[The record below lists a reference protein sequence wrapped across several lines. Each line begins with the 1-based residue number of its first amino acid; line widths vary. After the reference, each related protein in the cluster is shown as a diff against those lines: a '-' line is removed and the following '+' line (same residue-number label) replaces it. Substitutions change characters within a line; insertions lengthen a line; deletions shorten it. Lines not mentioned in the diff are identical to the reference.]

1 MAAVKLTETGVKN
14 LKPTSDKREEIPD
27 ALLPGL
33 YLIVQ
38 PSGVKSWAVRY
49 RRAGKPSKY
58 TLGKYPVL
66 KLGDAREQARDVLNM
81 AAKGDDPSA
90 EKRRAKEAPSDAVE
104 DVVEDYIK
112 RYVEVNTKP
121 RSAVETNRALR
132 QRVVPEW
139 RGRSI
144 RDITRRDIIDL
155 LEDIAAEAPATA
167 NRTKATISS
176 LFNWCLD
183 REILDTSPAVR
194 LKAPAP
200 IVERERVLSDDE
212 IKALWPAFSKQ
223 GEPIDAYFKILL
235 LTGQRRSEVATM
247 KWEHLDLK
255 NGLWTIPG
263 ALTKSGREHEVPL
276 SPLAVEILSGVIKIG
291 THVFAA
297 RADRP
302 ISGFSK

>member
-49 RRAGKPSKY
+49 RCNGKPGKY
-58 TLGKYPVL
+58 TLGKYPVI

-90 EKRRAKEAPSDAVE
+90 EKRRTKEAPSDAVE

-132 QRVVPEW
+132 QRIVPAW

-155 LEDIAAEAPATA
+155 LEDIAVEAPATA
-167 NRTKATISS
+167 NRTKATISG

-183 REILDTSPAVR
+183 RGILDNS
-194 LKAPAP
+194 LHF
-200 IVERERVLSDDE
+200 L
-212 IKALWPAFSKQ
+212 F
-223 GEPIDAYFKILL
+223 
-235 LTGQRRSEVATM
+235 
-247 KWEHLDLK
+247 
-255 NGLWTIPG
+255 
-263 ALTKSGREHEVPL
+263 
-276 SPLAVEILSGVIKIG
+276 
-291 THVFAA
+291 
-297 RADRP
+297 
-302 ISGFSK
+302 